1 MADAASRWASRAHAE
16 DASADHFEALADRMV
31 DLGVPAVFAD
41 RLRIAASDERRHAV
55 ACRNVVERL
64 GGVLGPRPSGAL
76 GLPPGVGTDA
86 HTAAAEEVTFLLAAG
101 ESVAIRLLEAA
112 RAEPCADW
120 VSATITPIL
129 GDERSH
135 AKLGWDL
142 LDALVLLDASVVA
155 AWSQVLPRMAV
166 FVTVGS
172 VAAAPE
178 AGDRVHGVLDKAD
191 VERVAKAALARDVA
205 PQLGRRGLWGQ
216 PPTGSPTR
224 S

>member
-16 DASADHFEALADRMV
+16 DASADHFEALADRIGG
-31 DLGVPAVFAD
+31 LGVPAVLAD
-41 RLRIAASDERRHAV
+41 RLRIAASDERRHAI

-64 GGVLGPRPSGAL
+64 GGTVGPAPTAAL
-76 GLPPGVGTDA
+76 GLPPGLGTDPR
-86 HTAAAEEVTFLLAAG
+86 TVAAEEVTFLLAAG

-120 VSATITPIL
+120 VSAAITPIL

-142 LDALVLLDASVVA
+142 LDALVALDASVVA
-155 AWSQVLPRMAV
+155 TWSQVLPRMAV
-166 FVTVGS
+166 FVGFGS
-172 VAAAPE
+172 VASAPE

-191 VERVAKAALARDVA
+191 VERVVKAALARDVA

-216 PPTGSPTR
+216 PPTGLSTR